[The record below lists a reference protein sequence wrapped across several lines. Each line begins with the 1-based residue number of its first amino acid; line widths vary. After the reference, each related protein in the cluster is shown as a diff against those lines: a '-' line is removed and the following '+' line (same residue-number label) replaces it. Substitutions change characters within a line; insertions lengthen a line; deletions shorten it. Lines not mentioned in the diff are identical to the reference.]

1 MCIFCLI
8 LVGCS
13 FFNKFAKFLGL
24 LFFLFVSNDLFLKR
38 LFFCCWHFEE
48 KSDRIRKQKQSPLLF
63 FSYLN
68 SKLFHLKQFSLNGC
82 CLVARFLPSEPLSR
96 RLSDN
101 REIQDLQPGAGD
113 PARVF
118 PDRSLF
124 ELVSKAQT
132 KPISANLFAMDEND
146 NLNRFL
152 ILSFE

>member
-1 MCIFCLI
+1 M
-8 LVGCS
+8 GCS

-68 SKLFHLKQFSLNGC
+68 SKLFRLKQFSLNGC

-132 KPISANLFAMDEND
+132 KPISADLFSMDEND
-146 NLNRFL
+146 NLNKFL
-152 ILSFE
+152 ILSFEAKISGEV

>member
-1 MCIFCLI
+1 M
-8 LVGCS
+8 
-13 FFNKFAKFLGL
+13 
-24 LFFLFVSNDLFLKR
+24 
-38 LFFCCWHFEE
+38 
-48 KSDRIRKQKQSPLLF
+48 
-63 FSYLN
+63 
-68 SKLFHLKQFSLNGC
+68 
-82 CLVARFLPSEPLSR
+82 ARFLPSEPLSR

-132 KPISANLFAMDEND
+132 KPISANLFSMDEND
-146 NLNRFL
+146 NLNKFL

>member
-1 MCIFCLI
+1 M
-8 LVGCS
+8 
-13 FFNKFAKFLGL
+13 K
-24 LFFLFVSNDLFLKR
+24 
-38 LFFCCWHFEE
+38 
-48 KSDRIRKQKQSPLLF
+48 KSDRIKKQKQSPLLF

-146 NLNRFL
+146 NLNKFL